1 MHHFLVKS
9 CNVMHECSN
18 HKNRIKTKILLYILF
33 LGKSNGIS
41 LIFQIKQNILDQLL
55 DFQCSNV
62 ANVDNEIED
71 ASDNDLKALKTFN
84 EN

>member
-1 MHHFLVKS
+1 MLCTSAVII
-9 CNVMHECSN
+9 
-18 HKNRIKTKILLYILF
+18 KNRIKTKILLYILF

-41 LIFQIKQNILDQLL
+41 LILQIKQNILDQLL